1 MKKLDWKH
9 ICLSCLLCILAFLP
23 LSAGPLVYK
32 VDLKENVNSSSFLQI
47 KQGLAAATA
56 DSATHLLLHM
66 NTYGGEVLYADS
78 IRSLLLNAP
87 MPVAVFIDRNAA
99 SAGALISIA
108 CDSIYMREGATIGA
122 STVVNQ
128 SGEQAPDKYQ
138 SYMRAMIRATA
149 EAQGRDPQIAEAM
162 VDADVAVVG
171 VSDSG
176 KVLTFTAH
184 EALQHHFCEA
194 IVEDIPSII
203 EGRWQL
209 QDYELKSYEF
219 KTKDRLKGWLMNSS
233 LRAILVMIIVAG
245 IWFELQSP
253 GIGFPFAA
261 SVIAAVLY
269 FAPAYMDGLL
279 ANWELITFIVGMV
292 LLAIELLVIPGFGIF
307 GILGILGMMT
317 GLCFALV
324 GSDFSFSVDS
334 PAWQEFTSSF
344 ILVVFSMIL
353 AVIICALLSARIGKG
368 KGLFSRMALQNVQDA
383 AEGYVAVKV
392 DEMSLQVGKEG
403 EAFTVLRPAGKV
415 RINGKIYDAVAEFGF
430 IEAQEKIVV
439 IRSESGCLYVRS
451 LSSKA

>member
-1 MKKLDWKH
+1 MKH
-9 ICLSCLLCILAFLP
+9 ILCTCLMLVIGLLP

-32 VDLKENVNSSSFLQI
+32 VDLKEDVNSTSFLQI
-47 KQGLAAATA
+47 KQAMAAATA

-122 STVVNQ
+122 STVVDQ

-162 VDADVAVVG
+162 VDADVEVVG
-171 VSDSG
+171 ISDSG

-184 EALQHHFCEA
+184 EAVQHGFCEA
-194 IVEDIPSII
+194 VVEDIPTII
-203 EGRWQL
+203 EERWACS
-209 QDYELKSYEF
+209 DYEIKHYEF
-219 KTKDRLKGWLMNSS
+219 KTKDRIKGFLMSS
-233 LRAILVMIIVAG
+233 GFRAILVMIIVGG

-261 SVIAAVLY
+261 SIVAAVLY

-279 ANWELITFIVGMV
+279 ANWELITFIVGMI
-292 LLAIELLVIPGFGIF
+292 LLAIELLLIPGFGIF
-307 GILGILGMMT
+307 GIVGILCMMT

-324 GSDFSFSVDS
+324 SSDFSFSVDNA
-334 PAWQEFTSSF
+334 AWQEFTSSF
-344 ILVVFSMIL
+344 ILVIVSMLL
-353 AVIICALLSARIGKG
+353 AVVGCALLSARIGKG
-368 KGLFSRMALQNVQDA
+368 KGLFSRMALHKVQDTT
-383 AEGYVAVKV
+383 EGYVAVNA
-392 DEMSLQVGKEG
+392 DEMSLQIGKEG
-403 EAFTVLRPAGKV
+403 IAVTVLRPSGKV
-415 RINGKIYDAVAEFGF
+415 RVDGKIYDAVAEFGY
-430 IEAQEKIVV
+430 IEAQEKITVS
-439 IRSESGCLYVRS
+439 RSESGCLYVRS
-451 LSSKA
+451 LSSNV